1 MPQCLDQVKLENIF
15 QNICTSLLQ
24 YLNKQ
29 KKQIR
34 LSGARV
40 LTSEQ
45 CIKIMK
51 EKENAK
57 KEKELEIQRR
67 KDVRERKKREKG
79 TKEKKTTQNT
89 QKGKGKGKGK
99 AAVEN
104 INNEN
109 WETCPICNNHLT
121 LLNIQWGIGYSVT
134 VSNGFMRTVYFM
146 ILQTLTFAL
155 YVHAC
160 DNCSYIMYIHVHTH
174 VLAIANLHVHLYKVN
189 TLYYYTLK

>member
-1 MPQCLDQVKLENIF
+1 MPGPGKAGKYI
-15 QNICTSLLQ
+15 SK
-24 YLNKQ
+24 YLHQPIAIPKQ
-29 KKQIR
+29 TKKQIR

-67 KDVRERKKREKG
+67 KDVRERKKREKA

-89 QKGKGKGKGK
+89 QKGKGK

-109 WETCPICNNHLT
+109 WETCPICKQSFDIVKYTMGDWL
-121 LLNIQWGIGYSVT
+121 YSVT
-134 VSNGFMRTVYFM
+134 VNNGFMRTVYFM

-189 TLYYYTLK
+189 TLHYYTLK

>member
-1 MPQCLDQVKLENIF
+1 MPGPGKAGKYI
-15 QNICTSLLQ
+15 SK
-24 YLNKQ
+24 YLHQPIAIPKQ
-29 KKQIR
+29 TKKQIR

-40 LTSEQ
+40 LNSEQ

-67 KDVRERKKREKG
+67 KDVRERKKREKA

-109 WETCPICNNHLT
+109 WETCPICKQSFDIVKYTMGDWLQCDCE
-121 LLNIQWGIGYSVT
+121 QW
-134 VSNGFMRTVYFM
+134 
-146 ILQTLTFAL
+146 
-155 YVHAC
+155 
-160 DNCSYIMYIHVHTH
+160 
-174 VLAIANLHVHLYKVN
+174 LHEDCIFYDFTDPYLCLVCARL
-189 TLYYYTLK
+189 